1 MLNSSEI
8 NNPQNLLDYQNL
20 NESEFQMYNFNESSH
35 GNTEMLLD
43 SPETGNQKSKGN
55 SPNDVKN

>member
-43 SPETGNQKSKGN
+43 SPETGN
-55 SPNDVKN
+55 